1 MEKSI
6 KRKLD
11 VSGYGRHDTKYFII
25 FGQHFI
31 DKVLSRTS
39 RNQEVTKNNQCHF
52 D

>member
-31 DKVLSRTS
+31 YKVLLLGSSNSNIISKQHT
-39 RNQEVTKNNQCHF
+39 
-52 D
+52 